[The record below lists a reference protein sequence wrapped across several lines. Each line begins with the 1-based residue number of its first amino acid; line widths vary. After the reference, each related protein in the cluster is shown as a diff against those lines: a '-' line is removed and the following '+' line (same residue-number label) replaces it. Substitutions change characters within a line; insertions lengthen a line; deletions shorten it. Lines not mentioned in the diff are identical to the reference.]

1 MTSRAVRSDIQIDL
15 GCSAAICEEI
25 GDRLRVTLTGRS
37 NRLPRQMKVLVGQ
50 IARTD
55 SGLPHVAPEAKKQNA
70 EVAQ

>member
-1 MTSRAVRSDIQIDL
+1 MTNPAVRSDIQIDPC
-15 GCSAAICEEI
+15 CSAAICEAI

-37 NRLPRQMKVLVGQ
+37 NGLPRQMKVLVGQ